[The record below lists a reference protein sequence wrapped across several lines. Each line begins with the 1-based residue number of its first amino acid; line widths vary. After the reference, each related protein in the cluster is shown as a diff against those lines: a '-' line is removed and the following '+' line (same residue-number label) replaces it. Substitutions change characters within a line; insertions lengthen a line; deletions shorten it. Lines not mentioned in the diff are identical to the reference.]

1 MNAVLY
7 KPNGAIYAVLRGGTE
22 AALLADAKSMGYP
35 SIITSEKIEID
46 THYVADGEIV
56 EIPEKPSNSNKFDYE
71 SGQWSLDLDKEKA
84 IRWKAIKQDRE
95 GQEFGAFTWNNHT
108 FQCDQASQM
117 RIQSAVQ
124 AAILDDSLSMVWT
137 LADNTTQTFNATE
150 LKQIG
155 KALSDHVKECHDRGR
170 ILRAQIDAATT
181 QEELEAIVW

>member
-1 MNAVLY
+1 MKAVLY

-22 AALLADAKSMGYP
+22 TALLADAESMGYP

-84 IRWKAIKQDRE
+84 IRWKAIKQGRQD
-95 GQEFGAFTWNNHT
+95 QEFSAFTWNNHT

-124 AAILDDSLSMVWT
+124 AALVDDGLSMVWT
-137 LADNTTQTFNATE
+137 LADNTTQTFTATQI
-150 LKQIG
+150 KQIG
-155 KALSDHVKECHDRGR
+155 QALANHVNACHERGR
-170 ILRAQIDAATT
+170 ILRQQIQAATT
-181 QEELEAIVW
+181 QEELEAIAW